1 MKDDYLLHLET
12 RDVKVIADSTATR
25 PGTKA
30 RLMGANN
37 ELSIESTGSVQDD
50 KKLKVND
57 VEVVTSA
64 TLRQYVSGILNN
76 GGIGLNTQD
85 TASLRWVG
93 GGYMDS
99 PLEALASLPA
109 ATETSYGIVKVVN
122 EGSHG
127 YPCPGISDR
136 TSAGVWDE
144 SEKRMLIFRNG
155 ADDLEKDVF
164 ISYYYPEKNSYVPT
178 SERFRP
184 PALPITAKPLNI
196 VHSGQGTI
204 GINTTDGYFVL
215 LTNDNANW
223 KTWRAVRLDFPG
235 NYHKPPIGQT
245 GGEMWRGWF
254 TLVIGNLL
262 YSVYAHLDDSACYCA
277 CWAGTITAA
286 NYVTMYHQ
294 TVHGTNANG
303 TYQTGE
309 NICYVFDKIWGS
321 PGEKCMAY
329 NADGYWSH
337 VDTGH
342 HGDDIDWVLSGSKLR
357 ICHDGFNYAN
367 RIGSDMTSRHNVS
380 YVIDLYNMAFTFDH
394 PGLHPMA
401 WSRNGWSHPPHNALL
416 GSWGGN
422 AEFSP
427 IRSNGKMMYL
437 ETDNLAMPPYMGW
450 CRNTSGKSDFDNL
463 ISGNNVYERTHLI
476 YAPGNYGGVVRM
488 GFGGMHCIAD
498 NIYVGKS
505 ADGLCAKV
513 EVDPYGSYGPTIKGY
528 GPTNNR
534 VEIPWAEAFELKCMV
549 SVYDGDRTSLQGVA
563 LYEERLSG
571 NSQVGING
579 PELPV
584 SIAPAAFNS
593 LKQQAIAAFA
603 NGKPVVDARL
613 TLVFHRVSGVP
624 LFGTIQLMQT
634 VEYGRKDIYSH
645 LFTFTADRL
654 VGQVNVVT
662 MGALVKTAYTVTN
675 AVGLSPA
682 SDCWVDNPTH
692 SLYRLDDGTWAFTV
706 GTQYQSAV
714 GNSWSN
720 QFYGVYNPK
729 IGRFVFSDCYPT
741 YVYMRWGFLHSKEFG
756 FGRGYQSDAGE
767 SYYFDRWGKTSAE
780 VFATYQNNALA
791 KRLTLIM
798 SRTDAGDNVS
808 VSQLG
813 ATKVRDKIVSLIPPS
828 RRVQGMDLTQ
838 DRTIT
843 KAMLPNSD
851 RIPNQ
856 RDATYP
862 VQQRHRDSVQDRALT
877 GHTHQAGDFTM
888 AKATIVNYGGA
899 VLGNLGDAPTEAVD
913 VQVIAGLKTLSN
925 KLWSRPYSVDNRDP
939 TVPVDVEI

>member
-76 GGIGLNTQD
+76 GGIGLNTQN
-85 TASLRWVG
+85 TPSLRWVG

-109 ATETSYGIVKVVN
+109 ATETDYGIVKVVN

-164 ISYYYPEKNSYVPT
+164 LSYYYPEKNSYVPT

-184 PALPITAKPLNI
+184 PSLPITAKPLNV

-215 LTNDNANW
+215 LTNNNANW
-223 KTWRAVRLDFPG
+223 KSWRAIKLDFPG
-235 NYHKPPIGQT
+235 NYHKPPIGQH
-245 GGEMWRGWF
+245 GEITWRGWF
-254 TLVIGNLL
+254 TLVIGNTL
-262 YSVYAHLDDSACYCA
+262 YCMFAQLTDASCFCA
-277 CWAGTITAA
+277 CWTGAITAA
-286 NYVTMYHQ
+286 TTLTMTHQ
-294 TVHGTNANG
+294 NIHGTNANG
-303 TYQTGE
+303 TYQSGE
-309 NICYVFDKIWGS
+309 NVCYVFDKIWGS
-321 PGEKCMAY
+321 PGERCMAY
-329 NADGYWSH
+329 NADGYWSG
-337 VDTGH
+337 VDTAH
-342 HGDDIDWVLSGSKLR
+342 AGDDIDWVLQGTKLR
-357 ICHDGFNYAN
+357 ICHDGFNWAN
-367 RIGSDMTSRHNVS
+367 RIGSSINTRHNIS
-380 YVIDLYNMAFTFDH
+380 YVVDLSNMVFSFDKPGEHPMAFT
-394 PGLHPMA
+394 
-401 WSRNGWSHPPHNALL
+401 RNGWSHPPHRPLMA
-416 GSWGGN
+416 SYGGN
-422 AEFSP
+422 HQFSP

-437 ETDNLAMPPYMGW
+437 ETYYIYSAPVMGYVV
-450 CRNTSGKSDFDNL
+450 NNSGLSDFDNL
-463 ISGNNVYERTHLI
+463 ISGNNTWHNPGAFLS
-476 YAPGNYGGVVRM
+476 PGNYGGVVHM
-488 GFGGMHCIAD
+488 GFGGLHCIED
-498 NIYVGKS
+498 NIYLGKS
-505 ADGLCAKV
+505 ADSLSAVV

-534 VEIPWAEAFELKCMV
+534 VEMSEADAFIRKSMV
-549 SVYDGDRTSLQGVA
+549 SVYDGDRTKLQGAVVWDTG
-563 LYEERLSG
+563 LDRHTQIG
-571 NSQVGING
+571 MNG

-584 SIAPAAFNS
+584 TVNAAAFDA
-593 LKQQAIAAFA
+593 LKQQLTAAYRTA
-603 NGKPVVDARL
+603 DAVVNSKMCL
-613 TLVFHRVSGVP
+613 MMHRVPGVP
-624 LFGTIQLMQT
+624 LLGTLQILQRDA
-634 VEYGRKDIYSH
+634 YGLLNVYSH
-645 LFTFTADRL
+645 LFTFGADRV
-654 VGQVNVVT
+654 VGAVSSLWAGQKLSTMHAASNAIAIDDVWTMWNYVT
-662 MGALVKTAYTVTN
+662 
-675 AVGLSPA
+675 
-682 SDCWVDNPTH
+682 TH
-692 SLYRLDDGTWAFTV
+692 NLYRLDDGTWAFTI
-706 GTQYQSAV
+706 TAYMFSAV
-714 GNSWSN
+714 GNSWGT

-729 IGRFVFSDCYPT
+729 VSRFVFADAIN
-741 YVYMRWGFLHSKEFG
+741 VYYYLRAGFMQSKEFG
-756 FGRGYQSDAGE
+756 FGYGYQSPAGE
-767 SYYFDRWGKTSAE
+767 SFYMDRWGKTSAE
-780 VFATYQNNALA
+780 VFATYQNNKLA
-791 KRLTLIM
+791 TKLTMVM

-862 VQQRHRDSVQDRALT
+862 VQQRHRDSVQDRALS

-888 AKATIVNYGGA
+888 AKATVVNYGGA